1 MVKKILKRIFSSLGY
16 SLTKKPATV
25 PTQFHEHGFDY
36 APIKPIASYA
46 PWIADKPFTDIYNL
60 IQKDTLVDI
69 YRCYEIWEITEA
81 IYRLDNNADFIEIGV
96 WRGGTAAVAG
106 YKLKELNAGV
116 NFYIADTFTG
126 VVKATEKDGY
136 YKGGE
141 HADTSFEYVE
151 AMLKGKYE
159 HFKILQGIFPEDTSH
174 LITAGKKFGYC
185 HIDVDVY
192 QSVKDI
198 VDWIWDKMI
207 DGGVIV
213 FDDYGFYGCSGV
225 TQYVNEQKK
234 LTDRLII
241 HNLNGHAIMIKNKN

>member
-1 MVKKILKRIFSSLGY
+1 MIKKVLKSIFSSLGY
-16 SLTKKPATV
+16 SLTKKPANV
-25 PTQFHEHGFDY
+25 PTQFRAHGFDY

-46 PWIADKPFTDIYNL
+46 PWISDKTFSDVYTH

-69 YRCYEIWEITEA
+69 YRCYELWEIAEA
-81 IYRLDNNADFIEIGV
+81 IHRLDNDAAFIEIGV
-96 WRGGTAAVAG
+96 WRGGTAAIAG
-106 YKLKELNAGV
+106 YKLKTLNAQV

-126 VVKATEKDGY
+126 VVKATKKDSY

-141 HADTSFEYVE
+141 HSDTSLEYVE
-151 AMLKGKYE
+151 SVLKDKYD
-159 HFKILQGIFPEDTSH
+159 HYKILQGIFPEETSH
-174 LITAGKKFGYC
+174 LILPGKKFGYC

-198 VDWIWDKMI
+198 VEWIWDKMI

-213 FDDYGFYGCSGV
+213 FDDYGFYGCNGV

-234 LTDRLII
+234 LTDRFII
-241 HNLNGHAIMIKNKN
+241 HNLNGHAVMIKIKK